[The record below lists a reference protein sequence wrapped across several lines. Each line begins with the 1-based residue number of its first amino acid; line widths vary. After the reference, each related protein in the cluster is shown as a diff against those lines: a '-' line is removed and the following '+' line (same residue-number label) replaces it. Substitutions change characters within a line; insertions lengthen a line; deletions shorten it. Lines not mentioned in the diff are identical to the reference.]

1 MQKREDNE
9 AAVAL
14 IQQTAAGE
22 QVDPGSLVLHSDNGG
37 PMKGA
42 TMLAT
47 LGWLGIMLSFS
58 RPLASN
64 DNAYGE
70 SLFGTL
76 KGCPEYPSKPFESL
90 QAAREWMTRFVQWYN
105 HEHLH
110 SRIRFVT
117 PADRH
122 CGAETEILADRNT
135 VYAAARVENPA
146 RWTGST
152 RNWSSVEIVELNPTK
167 QRHIAGAQEKESA

>member
-1 MQKREDNE
+1 MHEWEDNE
-9 AAVAL
+9 FAAAL
-14 IQQTAAGE
+14 IRETAGGE
-22 QVDPGSLVLHSDNGG
+22 QVDPGNLVLHSDNGG

-47 LGWLGIMLSFS
+47 LQWLGIMPSFS
-58 RPLASN
+58 RPQVSN
-64 DNAYGE
+64 DNAYSE

-105 HEHLH
+105 HVHLH
-110 SRIRFVT
+110 SGIRFVT

-122 CGAETEILADRNT
+122 CGAETEILADRNN
-135 VYAAARVENPA
+135 VYAAARAENPA
-146 RWTGST
+146 RWSGST
-152 RNWSSVEIVELNPTK
+152 RNWSPMEIVVLNQKK